1 MPDGKI
7 DQENGYQASPINT
20 GVIQERY
27 QDYGRLL
34 LEPLEREC
42 KAVGI
47 SCQLTSETGLVKK
60 GIGDSYAEGN

>member
-7 DQENGYQASPINT
+7 DQENGCQAFPINT
-20 GVIQERY
+20 EVIQERY
-27 QDYGRLL
+27 QDYGRQL

-47 SCQLTSETGLVKK
+47 SCQLTSETG
-60 GIGDSYAEGN
+60 